1 MKIILNKIGIQLKIL
16 FFTTAFV
23 SLFYVGLLLGEYRT
37 LREYCLVENKK
48 CDISSIVEKG
58 SFITFRNSSS
68 TTDNIKKHFNNSKN

>member
-1 MKIILNKIGIQLKIL
+1 MKILLNKIAIQLKML
-16 FFTTAFV
+16 FFMSAFI

-58 SFITFRNSSS
+58 SFITFNYPVS
-68 TTDNIKKHFNNSKN
+68 TIGNIKKQLIEIK

>member
-48 CDISSIVEKG
+48 CDISSVVEKG

-68 TTDNIKKHFNNSKN
+68 TPDNIKKHFNNSKN